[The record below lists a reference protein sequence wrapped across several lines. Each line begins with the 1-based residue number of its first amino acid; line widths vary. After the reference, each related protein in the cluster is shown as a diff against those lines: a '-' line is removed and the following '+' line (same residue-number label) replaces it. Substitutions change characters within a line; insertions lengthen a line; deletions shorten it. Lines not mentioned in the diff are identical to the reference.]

1 MDITLCKEEKCLNK
15 ETCLRYKSEP
25 NKIWQSYFNGSPLV
39 GGECAYY
46 IKFGE
51 KPLYDI
57 NIQYKQL
64 TKE

>member
-1 MDITLCKEEKCLNK
+1 MDITLCKEEACKIK
-15 ETCLRYKSEP
+15 ETCLRYKGEP
-25 NKIWQSYFNGSPLV
+25 NELHQSYFKGSPLTE
-39 GGECAYY
+39 GGCTFY
-46 IKFGE
+46 IKYKE